1 MQRDSWGPRLIVSA
15 DTSRVL
21 SGQVILKEQVDEGLL
36 RRDLDTMGL
45 SGPIVKVMN
54 HWFVRK
60 LGQDTWLQVGAS
72 DELASNFPVHWDST
86 SVENG
91 DYEVLQ
97 QMNVFVKEGS
107 QEKVVARTNTVKVAV
122 NN

>member
-1 MQRDSWGPRLIVSA
+1 MQRDNWGPRLIVSA
-15 DTSRVL
+15 DASRVL
-21 SGQVILKEQVDEGLL
+21 SGQVLLKEQVDEGLL

-54 HWFVRK
+54 HWFVRR

-72 DELASNFPVHWDST
+72 DELASNFPVRWDST

>member
-1 MQRDSWGPRLIVSA
+1 MKNDTWGTRLLVST
-15 DTSRVL
+15 DDSRVL
-21 SGQVILKEQVDEGLL
+21 TGEVMLKEQVDEGLL
-36 RRDLDTMGL
+36 RRDLDVMGL
-45 SGPIVKVMN
+45 SGPIVKMMN

-60 LGQDTWLQVGAS
+60 LGQDTWLKIGTSGDPGSSAHVR
-72 DELASNFPVHWDST
+72 WDST

-97 QMNVFVKEGS
+97 EMNVFVKQGS
-107 QEKVVARTNTVKVAV
+107 VEKVVTRSNTVRVAV